1 MTAQSTGAIPFIKAS
16 ACGNDFLLIDSVH
29 IPQDPAKFTQLICDR
44 HNGIGADGVE
54 WIYPGS
60 SNDDPPFDVEARLIN
75 ADGSPAE
82 VSGNGTRCVA
92 AFWLSQQDE
101 APTVVNVLTGAGIKA
116 CRPTAAH
123 HPDFEFETKIG
134 VPELRGEL
142 TVSLNEGTVKGL
154 NLWMGNPQFV
164 VFVDSF
170 DFAWQA
176 RGAEI
181 QAQPD
186 FPQGTNVDFVRVL
199 GPQLIESRFF
209 ERGAGETQSSGTGS
223 CASAVAAISA
233 KGVKSPVTVQAPGG
247 SQIVRWDN
255 DVFLQG
261 PARIVGRGE
270 FFV

>member
-1 MTAQSTGAIPFIKAS
+1 MPSRSIPFTKAS
-16 ACGNDFLLIDSVH
+16 ACGNDFLLIDAIH
-29 IPQDPAKFTQLICDR
+29 LPTDPAEFTRRICDR

-54 WIYPGS
+54 WIYAGS
-60 SNDDPPFDVEARLIN
+60 AGADLAIDVEARLIN

-82 VSGNGTRCVA
+82 ISGNGTRCVA
-92 AFWLSQQDE
+92 AYWLAKQKDQRE
-101 APTVVNVLTGAGIKA
+101 VVNVLTGAGVKE
-116 CRPTAAH
+116 CRLTSARGH
-123 HPDFEFETKIG
+123 EYEFAMKVG
-134 VPELRGEL
+134 VPEVRDEL
-142 TVSLNEGTVKGL
+142 TLNLKDGTVQGL
-154 NLWMGNPQFV
+154 KIWMGNPQFV
-164 VFVDSF
+164 VFVENF

-186 FPQGTNVDFVRVL
+186 FSQGTNVDFVRIV

-233 KGVKSPVTVQAPGG
+233 RAVKSPVTVQAPGG
-247 SQIVRWDN
+247 AQTVRWEHE
-255 DVFLQG
+255 VFLQG
-261 PARIVGRGE
+261 PARLISTGE